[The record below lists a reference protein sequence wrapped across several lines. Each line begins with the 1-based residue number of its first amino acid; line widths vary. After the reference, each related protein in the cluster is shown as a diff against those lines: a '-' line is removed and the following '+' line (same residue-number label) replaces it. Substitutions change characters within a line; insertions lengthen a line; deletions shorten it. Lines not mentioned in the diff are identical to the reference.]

1 MFEEKNENNGEQCIF
16 IGLCE
21 IYLLFYDEIRGHVP
35 LLVYPDESV
44 KDDEEK
50 MRPVN
55 YHSIWFLN
63 KKEDAEYMNIDL
75 EYGDKTYFATKLY
88 LSSKRKKRR
97 AGLSDDSPEVIVIMV
112 ALPIDMNI
120 FGDDLLSKMTTNIVT
135 NFKDSLCQIISSEI
149 EKSELTN
156 LNLASPQIKK
166 IIQEGDIVKEKIRN
180 DIKNTCMDY
189 FSSVIKQKDSNSIKK
204 QKAISYLSLKGIDI
218 NYVISNNENINF
230 SDMKLFDQSKKPD
243 QIFEIK
249 TPFEISSVCI
259 IKETSE
265 LEIMVKNNK
274 EIELNNLLV
283 KIAHIKDY
291 FERQI
296 LDHSI
301 ECWYPNEDILFTLP
315 LLPEKNEYLF
325 LTIENSHKTKYLSKK
340 IELEHL
346 I

>member
-1 MFEEKNENNGEQCIF
+1 MFEKKNEKNGEQCLF
-16 IGLCE
+16 VGLCE

-35 LLVYPDESV
+35 LLVYPDESI

-50 MRPVN
+50 MRPIN

-63 KKEDAEYMNIDL
+63 KKENADNINIDL

-97 AGLSDDSPEVIVIMV
+97 AGLNEDSPEIIVIMV
-112 ALPIDMNI
+112 ALPTDMNI
-120 FGDDLLSKMTTNIVT
+120 FGDDLLDKMNSNIIT
-135 NFKDSLCQIISSEI
+135 NFKDSISQIILSEI

-156 LNLASPQIKK
+156 FNLASPQIKK
-166 IIQEGDIVKEKIRN
+166 VIQDGDIAKEKIRN
-180 DIKNTCMDY
+180 GIKNACMDY
-189 FSSVIKQKDSNSIKK
+189 FSSVIKQKDSSSIKK

-218 NYVISNNENINF
+218 NYVVSNDENVNF

-249 TPFEISSVCI
+249 TPFEISNVCI
-259 IKETSE
+259 VKETNE
-265 LEIMVKNNK
+265 LEIMVKNKK
-274 EIELNNLLV
+274 EVEFNNLLI

-301 ECWYPNEDILFTLP
+301 ESWYPNENILFTLP
-315 LLPEKNEYLF
+315 LLPQKNEYLF